1 MTEARI
7 LERTYRDRLT
17 AVRNITSQDE
27 NGETVW
33 NPETLYENVPCALS
47 KSSSNTPEKT
57 DVRRTVE
64 NEMMIFASLDVML
77 QDMDRVTVVNEAGQT
92 FSGIAGRTV
101 VYAGSHGETPVK
113 IEGIA

>member
-1 MTEARI
+1 MESGNVIRKCTLCTVKI
-7 LERTYRDRLT
+7 VLEYT
-17 AVRNITSQDE
+17 
-27 NGETVW
+27 G
-33 NPETLYENVPCALS
+33 
-47 KSSSNTPEKT
+47 KT

-64 NEMMIFASLDVML
+64 NEMMIFASPDVML
-77 QDMDRVTVVNEAGQT
+77 QDMDRVPVVNEAGQT